1 MSSDDADRD
10 SRVGSTCDDSD
21 DELGS
26 NEREQACLTKVDP
39 VQVNKIHKG
48 REHAYK
54 NQGGVQIP
62 DILGNQVVVVFISDF
77 LVDGLKVCSWVILEL
92 RRFQTC
98 NGLLKPKVEHSWF
111 GSSRTHIKLGGILTE

>member
-10 SRVGSTCDDSD
+10 IRVGSTCDDSD
-21 DELGS
+21 DERGS
-26 NEREQACLTKVDP
+26 NEREQTRLTKVDP
-39 VQVNKIHKG
+39 VQVNKIRGG

-54 NQGGVQIP
+54 NQGGVQVP

-77 LVDGLKVCSWVILEL
+77 LVDGPKVCSWVILEL

-98 NGLLKPKVEHSWF
+98 NDFLEPKVERS
-111 GSSRTHIKLGGILTE
+111 